1 MVMTLRIVSDQDSA
15 IRGTLASALVALARP
30 KLTPGG
36 YLAARGR
43 GGAIISAEKRTSAA
57 KSPLDPRHRR

>member
-1 MVMTLRIVSDQDSA
+1 MIMALRIVGDEDSA
-15 IRGTLASALVALARP
+15 IRATLASALVALARP
-30 KLTPGG
+30 KLTPGS